1 MQREFANTLRRHR
14 ASYEEAV
21 YWFRMAR
28 AEVGLDR
35 SPAKVTLPQVLTQSQ
50 VEEFLEV
57 VARTGNVAHELAFR
71 LLAST
76 GLRVAELVALKKED
90 VDVAQCRLRVVQ
102 GKGGKDRI
110 VLFPE
115 ALRIPLRLYL
125 QSLPPEQVYLFE
137 TERLKRPW
145 STRWVNK
152 LCHAYGEE
160 AGIPQMRPHLFRHH
174 TLTRLTQAKLSAAQ
188 IKLLSGHSTQKSLE
202 VYQHL
207 ALADVEEDYQ
217 EAMVRR
223 PRGKR

>member
-1 MQREFANTLRRHR
+1 M
-14 ASYEEAV
+14 
-21 YWFRMAR
+21 
-28 AEVGLDR
+28 
-35 SPAKVTLPQVLTQSQ
+35 VL
-50 VEEFLEV
+50 FLEV

-76 GLRVAELVALKKED
+76 GLRVAELVALKKQD
-90 VDVAQCRLRVVQ
+90 VDVAQGRLRVVQ

-115 ALRIPLRLYL
+115 ALQIPLRLYL

-160 AGIPQMRPHLFRHH
+160 AGIPQM
-174 TLTRLTQAKLSAAQ
+174 
-188 IKLLSGHSTQKSLE
+188 
-202 VYQHL
+202 
-207 ALADVEEDYQ
+207 
-217 EAMVRR
+217 
-223 PRGKR
+223 